1 MGINGYELN
10 KTLNKKF
17 LVIGSQDECS
27 RVSRLLEKTS
37 VIPGFI
43 GLLSHSDEPA
53 DKRFFIGNISQLKE
67 SIQVNDVDELIF
79 CARDVSAQRIINLM
93 EELVVTDVDFK
104 IAPPRS
110 LYLIGS
116 NSSESSG
123 DLYIIDMNSIT
134 SPSNRRNKR
143 LLDVFVSV
151 LLLFSFPV
159 SAFKMNNPWL
169 YLKNIFFVLLG
180 WKSWVGYAKQEVP
193 VGYSYKPL
201 PQIRPGILN
210 PGDGEPKGSVN
221 PELINKLNLLYSK
234 DYTLSHDWAI
244 IRKGFTFLGMRR

>member
-1 MGINGYELN
+1 M
-10 KTLNKKF
+10 
-17 LVIGSQDECS
+17 
-27 RVSRLLEKTS
+27 
-37 VIPGFI
+37 
-43 GLLSHSDEPA
+43 
-53 DKRFFIGNISQLKE
+53 
-67 SIQVNDVDELIF
+67 
-79 CARDVSAQRIINLM
+79 
-93 EELVVTDVDFK
+93 VTDVDFK

-116 NSSESSG
+116 NSSEGSG

-134 SPSNRRNKR
+134 SPSNKRNKR
-143 LLDVFVSV
+143 LLDLGVAF
-151 LLLFSFPV
+151 LLLLSFPV
-159 SAFKMNNPWL
+159 SALKMKSPLL

-210 PGDGEPKGSVN
+210 PGDGEPMGSVN

-234 DYTLSHDWAI
+234 DYTLSHDWSI
-244 IRKGFTFLGMRR
+244 IRKGFVFLGKRR